1 MASIDFRAEQNLMSA
16 FPTPIGRVFVKD
28 ADRINPGLK
37 AEILRREQEA
47 PSRARSNHGGWQST
61 SDLLSWP
68 IPETQV
74 LTEAIRE
81 TIKQV
86 HGVVCNVEGKEL
98 TLVLNAWANVSRQGA
113 FHKRHNHVTSHW
125 SGVYYVEAGEANA
138 DWPTSGTL
146 DFFDPRER
154 VECVNLPGA
163 PFGTPVS
170 VPPKTGALM
179 IFPGWLYHSVNP
191 YQGPGERI
199 SISFNAF
206 FRRIEQIEDE
216 LRQRPGSV
224 ASPAAGS

>member
-1 MASIDFRAEQNLMSA
+1 MAQIEFRPEQNLMSA
-16 FPTPIGRVFVKD
+16 FPTPIGRVTVK
-28 ADRINPGLK
+28 AAEQINPGLK

-47 PSRARSNHGGWQST
+47 PSRARSNHGGWQSH

-68 IPETQV
+68 IAEAKV
-74 LTEAIRE
+74 LTEAICE
-81 TIKQV
+81 TIKNV
-86 HGVVCNVEGKEL
+86 HGVVCEVKGKEL
-98 TLVLNAWANVSRQGA
+98 SLVLNAWANVSRRGA

-125 SGVYYVEAGEANA
+125 SGVYYVDAGQPDP
-138 DWPTSGTL
+138 DWPTAGLL

-163 PFGTPVS
+163 PFGTPIS

-206 FRRIEQIEDE
+206 FRRADALEGE
-216 LRQRPGSV
+216 LRNRPGSV
-224 ASPAAGS
+224 AIDAGH

>member
-1 MASIDFRAEQNLMSA
+1 VAPIAFRTEQNLMSA
-16 FPTPIGRVFVKD
+16 FPTPIGRVFVTE
-28 ADRINPGLK
+28 APRINPGLK
-37 AEILRREQEA
+37 AEILRREREA
-47 PSRARSNHGGWQST
+47 PSQARSNHGGWQSS

-68 IPETQV
+68 IPEMATLV
-74 LTEAIRE
+74 EAIRE

-86 HGVVCNVEGKEL
+86 HGVVCDVKGREL
-98 TLVLNAWANVSRQGA
+98 PLVLNAWANVSRQGA
-113 FHKRHNHVTSHW
+113 FHKRHNHVTAHW
-125 SGVYYVEAGEANA
+125 SGVYYVDAGEANP
-138 DWPTSGTL
+138 DWPTSGVL

-170 VPPKTGALM
+170 VPAKTGTLLL
-179 IFPGWLYHSVNP
+179 FPGWLYHAVNP

-206 FRRIEQIEDE
+206 FREIELIDHE

-224 ASPAAGS
+224 VPQPGS

>member
-1 MASIDFRAEQNLMSA
+1 MSSIDFRPERNLMSA
-16 FPTPIGRVFVKD
+16 FPTPIGRVYVKD
-28 ADRINPGLK
+28 AEGINPGLK
-37 AEILRREQEA
+37 SEILRREQEA
-47 PSRARSNHGGWQST
+47 PSRARSNHGGWQSK

-68 IPETQV
+68 IPEV
-74 LTEAIRE
+74 KALTAAISE

-86 HGVVCNVEGKEL
+86 HGVVCDVEGKEL
-98 TLVLNAWANVSRQGA
+98 PLVLNAWANVSRQGA

-125 SGVYYVEAGEANA
+125 SGVYYVDAGQENA
-138 DWPTSGTL
+138 DWPTSGVL

-170 VPPKTGALM
+170 VPAQTGSLL

-191 YQGPGERI
+191 YQGSGERI

-206 FRRIEQIEDE
+206 FRHLDFVEQE
-216 LRQRPGSV
+216 LQNRPGSV
-224 ASPAAGS
+224 AP